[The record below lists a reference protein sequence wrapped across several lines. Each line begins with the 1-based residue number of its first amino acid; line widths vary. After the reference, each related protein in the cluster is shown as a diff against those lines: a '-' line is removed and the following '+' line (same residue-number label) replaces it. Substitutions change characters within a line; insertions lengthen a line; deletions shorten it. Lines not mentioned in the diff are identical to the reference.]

1 MDMVGR
7 ASEVAAITRFIELVP
22 TGPVGLS
29 IDGEPGIGKTM
40 LWSEA
45 IRGAKARGYR
55 VLQARPAE
63 AEAHLSFAVLADTV
77 GHRVR

>member
-7 ASEVAAITRFIELVP
+7 ASEVAAITHFIELVP
-22 TGPVGLS
+22 SGPVRLS

-45 IRGAKARGYR
+45 VRTGVPLPTMRWVASG
-55 VLQARPAE
+55 QD
-63 AEAHLSFAVLADTV
+63 LSPLPD
-77 GHRVR
+77 